1 VTAPLTPGGFPLAPF
16 EHDDPTAVGLLDL
29 ELSRGPR
36 TSTGG
41 PLVTA
46 GRDALLLGR
55 IHGEP
60 VAVVHLDRSDARS
73 PEDEL
78 LERVWG
84 EAGYAIAEHCD
95 RYGCS
100 LDLDAASGCR
110 GAKPR
115 SRGGRA
121 AVIIC
126 TAGRARQLERCLHAL
141 LLQDRPLEVLVVDN
155 RPSDPQTR
163 QAVDKV
169 AAGDSR
175 VRYVAEPHVGLSV
188 ARNRGVAETDAELVA
203 FTDDDVVVDPG
214 WLGWLLDA
222 FAEPE
227 VAVSCGLV
235 LPFALE
241 TAAQKRFERYDGFA
255 KGLRRRTFDAA
266 TGQARGRL
274 LYPYIN
280 GMVGTGNSM
289 AFRRSELIAIGG
301 FDPALGAG
309 SPAKAGEETCAFAAA
324 ILGGGRIVYQPRA
337 VCWHEHRR
345 DVEQLRGQV
354 QAYGISVGAV
364 LTRALISDP
373 RFLATALRS
382 LPVAL
387 GLQRAPRDAR
397 DAGAGA
403 PRPVGLDGVR
413 RRGMLLGPSRYI
425 QGVRR
430 ARREDLYS
438 SIPRPQAQPS
448 AECGSAEALS
458 G

>member
-1 VTAPLTPGGFPLAPF
+1 VTAALTPGGFPLAPF
-16 EHDDPTAVGLLDL
+16 EHDEPTAVGVLDL
-29 ELSRGPR
+29 DISPEPR
-36 TSTGG
+36 TPSGG
-41 PLVTA
+41 PLGA
-46 GRDALLLGR
+46 GDDALLLVR
-55 IHGEP
+55 LHGEP
-60 VAVVHLDRSDARS
+60 LAVVHLDRSPAGS
-73 PEDEL
+73 PEDEVV
-78 LERVWG
+78 ERAREEVG
-84 EAGYAIAEHCD
+84 QAISEHRGRCA
-95 RYGCS
+95 CS
-100 LDLDAASGCR
+100 PDVVDASRCPG
-110 GAKPR
+110 GKPR
-115 SRGGRA
+115 DPGGRV

-126 TAGRARQLERCLHAL
+126 TAGRAHELERCLRAL
-141 LLQDRPLEVLVVDN
+141 LASDRPLEVLVVDN
-155 RPSDPQTR
+155 LPSDRHTGE
-163 QAVDKV
+163 AVAKI
-169 AAGDSR
+169 AAGDAR
-175 VRYVAEPHVGLSV
+175 VRYVAEPRMGLSV

-227 VAVSCGLV
+227 VVVSCGLV
-235 LPFALE
+235 LPLALE

-255 KGLRRRTFDAA
+255 KGLSRRSFDAA

-280 GMVGTGNSM
+280 GMIGTGNSM
-289 AFRRSELIAIGG
+289 AFRRSAVVAIGG

-337 VCWHEHRR
+337 LCWHEHRR
-345 DVEQLRGQV
+345 DAEQLRGQV

-387 GLQRAPRDAR
+387 GLRRAPRDVRA
-397 DAGAGA
+397 AGLSA